1 MNALDYYNDM
11 MTGNYLGPTLTPE
24 QEAERE
30 YAFMSMIERVRDT
43 QARFIYCVEK
53 KQRDLQ
59 LIEDG
64 KRAYLGDSWPIDAR
78 NARRAKKLPVTDIN
92 QFRPVVET
100 IVGAERQTRRTIRLL
115 PVERDDDHSAG
126 ILNLYLQHVARYNR
140 DAFYETDVMFRGGL
154 IALRYHKEYLGTG
167 SFAWDYSNDPF
178 GELKVVY
185 RPPDEVFIDP
195 DATDYNT
202 LTGDARYRFHVE
214 WISPKSL
221 RERYPDKD
229 IAWSRVEYG
238 FSRNREEKSQTQG
251 VHDNYDFPSSNQSAM
266 FWKDNRLVR
275 LIRQWRYGV
284 KKVFRLVDLSAPD
297 PSRVIIGEFDT
308 KKQIEIV
315 KVQMALAGFPIRGL
329 MTQEAYAKKCEYH
342 VISGNFELE
351 WENDIGSVWPWND
364 FFAVKLMG
372 QDSSIWDL
380 VKDAQIW
387 TNAFYSKL
395 LDRIGKIGHQP
406 MFIEEGI
413 TKDNID
419 VGAMM
424 NDGQPIVL
432 KQGTLSRGVKPFH
445 IEQDATLQS
454 IAPLLGLMQNMSQ
467 VIRDESGA
475 NNIQQGNAPGS
486 VSAASAIAI
495 LQQEGQKVISGY
507 SANMSMTRSLDMQLR
522 LALLYRAYRE
532 NPELTKY
539 KMQRIIG
546 REMSTTSDTQLQAF
560 IVQSQLEGGL
570 DLDKILGNLMFAR
583 YDVIEDSDLSN
594 MITRSQMLQE
604 LNVFRNFGGMV
615 PPEEVL
621 ETLQTIPAYMKERLR
636 GGVRRMEEAKAQV
649 MGGTPDMANVMAQM
663 GGGED
668 MTGLLNNN
676 VGSSNRQNEAMR
688 NPLAGVMK

>member
-1 MNALDYYNDM
+1 MNQLDYYNDM
-11 MTGNYLGPTLTPE
+11 FLGNHLAPYATPE
-24 QEAERE
+24 AEALAE
-30 YAFMSMIERVRDT
+30 YARMSEIERIRDT
-43 QARFIYCVEK
+43 QERFIYTINK
-53 KQRDLQ
+53 HQRNIQ

-64 KRAYLGDSWPIDAR
+64 KRAYLGDSWPIDAKR
-78 NARRAKKLPVTDIN
+78 ARQAKKLPVTDIN

-100 IVGAERQTRRTIRLL
+100 IVGAERQTRRSIRLL

-140 DAFYETDVMFRGGL
+140 DSFYETDVMFRIGL
-154 IALRYHKEYLGTG
+154 VSTRYHREY
-167 SFAWDYSNDPF
+167 FWDYASDPL
-178 GELKVVY
+178 GELKCIY
-185 RPPDEVFIDP
+185 RDPDGVFIDP

-202 LTGDARYRFHVE
+202 LSGDARYRFHVE
-214 WISPKSL
+214 WLTPKAL

-229 IAWSRVEYG
+229 IAWNRVEYNLG
-238 FSRNREEKSQTQG
+238 KRSERISQHQTQNI
-251 VHDNYDFPSSNQSAM
+251 DDKYDFPSLNQSAM
-266 FWKDNRLVR
+266 FWKDHNYVR

-284 KKVFRLVDLSAPD
+284 KKVFRLVDLSAND
-297 PSRVIIGEFDT
+297 PTRVIIGEFDT
-308 KKQIEIV
+308 KKQVEIA
-315 KVQMALAGFPIRGL
+315 KVQMVLAGIPIRGM
-329 MTQEAYAKKCEYH
+329 MTQEAWAKKCEYH

-351 WENDIGSVWPWND
+351 YENDIGSVWPWND
-364 FFAVKLMG
+364 FFAIKLMG

-413 TKDNID
+413 TRDNID
-419 VGAMM
+419 VSAML
-424 NDGQPIVL
+424 NDGQPVVL
-432 KQGTLSRGVKPFH
+432 KQNTLSRGMKPFH
-445 IEQDATLQS
+445 IEQDNSLQS
-454 IAPLLGLMQNMSQ
+454 IAPLLGLVQNMSQ

-522 LALLYRAYRE
+522 LALLYKAYRE

-539 KMQRIIG
+539 KIERIIG
-546 REMSTTSDTQLQAF
+546 RELTTTSDTQLQAF
-560 IVQSQLEGGL
+560 IINQQIEGGL
-570 DLDKILGNLMFAR
+570 DLDKILGSLAFAR
-583 YDVIEDSDLSN
+583 YDVIEDSDLNN

-615 PPEEVL
+615 PPEEIL
-621 ETLQTIPAYMKERLR
+621 ETLQTIPAHMKERLR
-636 GGVRRMEEAKAQV
+636 GGVRRMEQAKAQV
-649 MGGTPDMANVMAQM
+649 LGGTPDMANVMSQM

-668 MTGLLNNN
+668 MTGMLNNN

-688 NPLAGVMK
+688 NPLAGVMQ